1 MMKRR
6 TRTRHIATVQSSSQ
20 WRNLEKE
27 SNLRLAVDHVKT
39 LEAQLNSKETEL
51 ATALSENQNL
61 MGQCQELKE
70 QKASLVTVLGNTKKQ
85 LNSERLERIDLEKKV
100 KNLEEKMSFQKSA
113 YENEIQETRKLYE
126 IKLAELESG
135 RQEGLENN
143 LAIILQKVKEE
154 TEGQIQEFKNE
165 LTRIFNMRMEN
176 TQLYAEKTRTFAHAA
191 REELMETKL
200 RIDSLM
206 LQLKQKQAQNSVLE
220 NQVRELEEALKC
232 AHQRHQSLADE
243 KAQEI
248 RALRSQMDAHLE
260 EHENLLDAKL
270 ALDMEISIC
279 RKILEGEE
287 EKFKLSP
294 RPASGGHSQGP
305 VSTSQG
311 FRRKK
316 KRRQE
321 ALLREHSDGMWPV
334 PCCSASGSVCVE
346 EIDEGG
352 NFVRLKNNSTEDQP
366 LNGWILRSQLGN
378 LSESIYKFPA
388 CLVLAAG
395 QVITIWAA
403 GAGMSP
409 NPPTDLVWESQKT
422 WGAGNLIKITLISA
436 NGDEISTLKTE
447 HLPREGKGNSDL
459 EGNQSSRLEE
469 SHQKNFEPD
478 QGCLVM

>member
-1 MMKRR
+1 MMKRKAR
-6 TRTRHIATVQSSSQ
+6 TQHIKTVQSSSQ
-20 WRNLEKE
+20 QRNMEKE
-27 SNLRLAVDHVKT
+27 SNLRLAMDHVKT

-61 MGQCQELKE
+61 MGECQELKE
-70 QKASLVTVLGNTKKQ
+70 QKAKLVTVLGNTKKR
-85 LNSERLERIDLEKKV
+85 LNSERLERVDLENKV
-100 KNLEEKMSFQKSA
+100 KNLEEKISFQKSA

-135 RQEGLENN
+135 RQKGLENN
-143 LAIILQKVKEE
+143 LAIALQKVRQE

-206 LQLKQKQAQNSVLE
+206 LQLNQKQAQNSALE
-220 NQVRELEEALKC
+220 NQVKELEEALKS

-248 RALRSQMDAHLE
+248 RAIRSQMDAHLE

-270 ALDMEISIC
+270 ALDLEINIY
-279 RKILEGEE
+279 RKMLEGEE

-294 RPASGGHSQGP
+294 KAASGGRSQGP

-311 FRRKK
+311 SRRKK

-321 ALLREHSDGMWPV
+321 ALLREHSDSVWPL
-334 PCCSASGSVCVE
+334 PCYAASGSVCVE
-346 EIDEGG
+346 EIDKRG

-366 LNGWILRSQLGN
+366 LNGWILRRQLGN

-403 GAGMSP
+403 GAGVSP
-409 NPPTDLVWESQKT
+409 NPPTDLVWESQKS
-422 WGAGNLIKITLISA
+422 WGAGNFVRITLVSA
-436 NGDEISTLKTE
+436 NGDEIPTRKTE
-447 HLPREGKGNSDL
+447 RLPREGKGNSDL
-459 EGNQSSRLEE
+459 EGNQSSGMEE
-469 SHQKNFEPD
+469 SHQKNFEQDP
-478 QGCLVM
+478 GCLIM

>member
-1 MMKRR
+1 MSGLEQFRR
-6 TRTRHIATVQSSSQ
+6 TEDGRHHFPHFPH
-20 WRNLEKE
+20 RNMEKE
-27 SNLRLAVDHVKT
+27 SNLRLAMDHVKT

-61 MGQCQELKE
+61 MGECQELKE
-70 QKASLVTVLGNTKKQ
+70 QKAKLVTVLGNTKKR
-85 LNSERLERIDLEKKV
+85 LNSERLERVDLENKV
-100 KNLEEKMSFQKSA
+100 KNLEEKISFQKSA

-135 RQEGLENN
+135 RQKGLENN
-143 LAIILQKVKEE
+143 LAIALQKVRQE

-165 LTRIFNMRMEN
+165 LTRIFNMR
-176 TQLYAEKTRTFAHAA
+176 
-191 REELMETKL
+191 
-200 RIDSLM
+200 
-206 LQLKQKQAQNSVLE
+206 NSALE
-220 NQVRELEEALKC
+220 NQVKELEEALKS

-248 RALRSQMDAHLE
+248 RAIRSQMDAHLE

-270 ALDMEISIC
+270 ALDLEINIY
-279 RKILEGEE
+279 RKMLEGEE

-294 RPASGGHSQGP
+294 KAASGGRSQGP

-311 FRRKK
+311 SRRKK

-321 ALLREHSDGMWPV
+321 ALLREHSDSVWPL
-334 PCCSASGSVCVE
+334 PCYAASGSVCVE
-346 EIDEGG
+346 EIDKRG

-366 LNGWILRSQLGN
+366 LNGWILRRQLGN

-403 GAGMSP
+403 GAGVSP
-409 NPPTDLVWESQKT
+409 NPPTDLVWESQKS
-422 WGAGNLIKITLISA
+422 WGAGNFVRITLVSA
-436 NGDEISTLKTE
+436 NGDEIPTRKTE
-447 HLPREGKGNSDL
+447 RLPREGKGNSDL
-459 EGNQSSRLEE
+459 EGNQSSGMEE
-469 SHQKNFEPD
+469 SHQKNFEQDP
-478 QGCLVM
+478 GCLIM